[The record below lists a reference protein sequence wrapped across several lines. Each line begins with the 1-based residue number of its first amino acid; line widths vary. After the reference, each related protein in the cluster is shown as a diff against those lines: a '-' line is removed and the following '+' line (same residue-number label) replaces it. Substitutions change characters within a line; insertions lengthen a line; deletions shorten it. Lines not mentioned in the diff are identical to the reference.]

1 MQVAV
6 IGCGAALVLESQLSV
21 GALVAFLMLAG
32 RVTGPL
38 IQIVGLVDEYQEAAL
53 SVQMLAGVMNQK
65 SERGSHA
72 RPARHDITGRLTLDQ
87 VSVSYPGTAVPA
99 PPCCCPA

>member
-53 SVQMLAGVMNQK
+53 SVQMLAGAMNQK